1 MKLAHPL
8 ESCFPMVFDMP
19 KANMSPFGSNTLSY
33 DVITMEQIHSASLY
47 EETNEASLIREKG
60 WGGGGGLYLPLGCS
74 VLQKPSYKSD
84 YYELDSQNR
93 L

>member
-60 WGGGGGLYLPLGCS
+60 WGVGGGGCTC
-74 VLQKPSYKSD
+74 PSDVQCYKN
-84 YYELDSQNR
+84 LVIN
-93 L
+93 LIIMN

>member
-47 EETNEASLIREKG
+47 EETNE
-60 WGGGGGLYLPLGCS
+60 GGGGGGAVLAPRMFS
-74 VLQKPSYKSD
+74 VTKT
-84 YYELDSQNR
+84 
-93 L
+93 